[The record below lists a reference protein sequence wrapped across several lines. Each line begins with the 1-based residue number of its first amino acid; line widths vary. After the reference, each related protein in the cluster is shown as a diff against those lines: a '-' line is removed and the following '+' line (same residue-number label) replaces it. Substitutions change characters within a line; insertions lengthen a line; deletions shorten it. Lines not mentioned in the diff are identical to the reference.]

1 MNSTFY
7 EFINIEEG
15 RPAMHL
21 QEKLTALK
29 KNFEAKAPGEA
40 LQIMHRATDDLRKSG
55 ILDRALTV
63 GDKVPDFSLNNAE
76 GRPIQPKDYQ
86 TQSPFVIS
94 FYRGKW
100 WPYCNLE
107 LDALQNAAGELQALG
122 AALIAISPQ
131 SETYNRQLI
140 EEKKL
145 TFEVLSDP
153 GNQVAKK
160 LGLVYKVPE
169 DLKQIYLQFGIDLEK
184 YNGDDSWTLPIPAR
198 YIVDQAGLIVYR
210 ESDPDYTIRPEPE
223 HTVSALRAL
232 KL

>member
-1 MNSTFY
+1 M
-7 EFINIEEG
+7 
-15 RPAMHL
+15 
-21 QEKLTALK
+21 
-29 KNFEAKAPGEA
+29 
-40 LQIMHRATDDLRKSG
+40 
-55 ILDRALTV
+55 
-63 GDKVPDFSLNNAE
+63 
-76 GRPIQPKDYQ
+76 
-86 TQSPFVIS
+86 
-94 FYRGKW
+94 
-100 WPYCNLE
+100 E

-160 LGLVYKVPE
+160 FGLVYKVPE